1 MEIEERK
8 PWYKRPFLI
17 MSFILIGLIVVVQIV
32 ILVSPGD
39 SDSAPTATKSNSYDD
54 DYDADDDSYDDES
67 DVSSDESSSSS
78 NDFSTD
84 TKTSLANLKADIS
97 TIPKENYDNI
107 ENSTLEKMD
116 FDPTGANPSAP
127 SQISAA
133 MNSLKNVQKLADD
146 AKELANK
153 PDSDYTQND
162 KNKLTNYSN
171 VLNEYLLAFKD
182 YATVTYQDKYTSE
195 DPSTSQS
202 DKQLLI
208 DEMNTAR
215 SNWTDKKNQWLNQYN
230 EIINQQ

>member
-1 MEIEERK
+1 MEEKK
-8 PWYKRPFLI
+8 PWYKQPIII
-17 MSFILIGLIVVVQIV
+17 MAIILIV
-32 ILVSPGD
+32 LVGIIEISMNISSGGSNRTSTALKSRYS
-39 SDSAPTATKSNSYDD
+39 SDET
-54 DYDADDDSYDDES
+54 DYSDDES
-67 DVSSDESSSSS
+67 TSSSEESESSSSS
-78 NDFSTD
+78 SNNFSTD
-84 TKTSLANLKADIS
+84 IKTSLANLKADIS
-97 TIPKENYDNI
+97 TMPKDNYDNI
-107 ENSTLEKMD
+107 ENSTLEKMY
-116 FDPTGANPSAP
+116 FDPTGANPSAS

-153 PDSDYTQND
+153 PDSDYTQDD
-162 KNKLTNYSN
+162 KNKLTNYST

-215 SNWTDKKNQWLNQYN
+215 SNWTDKKNQWLSQYN

>member
-1 MEIEERK
+1 MEERK

-17 MSFILIGLIVVVQIV
+17 MSLILIGLIVVVQIV

-78 NDFSTD
+78 TDFGTD

-97 TIPKENYDNI
+97 AIPKENYDNI

-116 FDPTGANPSAP
+116 FDPTGANPSAS

-133 MNSLKNVQKLADD
+133 MNSLKNIQKLADD

>member
-1 MEIEERK
+1 MEERK

-17 MSFILIGLIVVVQIV
+17 MSLILIGLIVVVQIV

-78 NDFSTD
+78 NDFGTD

-97 TIPKENYDNI
+97 AIPKENYDNI

-116 FDPTGANPSAP
+116 FDPTGANPSAS

-133 MNSLKNVQKLADD
+133 MNSLKNIQKLADD

-162 KNKLTNYSN
+162 KNKLTNYSK

>member
-1 MEIEERK
+1 MEEKK
-8 PWYKRPFLI
+8 PWYKQPIII
-17 MSFILIGLIVVVQIV
+17 MAITLIV
-32 ILVSPGD
+32 LVGIIEISMNIA
-39 SDSAPTATKSNSYDD
+39 SDGTNRTSTTSKSSSSIDD
-54 DYDADDDSYDDES
+54 TDYSDDES
-67 DVSSDESSSSS
+67 TSSSEESESNSSSS
-78 NDFSTD
+78 NDFGTD

-97 TIPKENYDNI
+97 TMPKENYDNI

-116 FDPTGANPSAP
+116 FDPTGANPSAS

-133 MNSLKNVQKLADD
+133 MNSLKNIQKLADD

-162 KNKLTNYSN
+162 KTKLTNYSN

>member
-1 MEIEERK
+1 MEERK

-17 MSFILIGLIVVVQIV
+17 MSLILIGLIVVVQIV

-54 DYDADDDSYDDES
+54 DYDADDDS

-116 FDPTGANPSAP
+116 FDPTGANPSAS

>member
-1 MEIEERK
+1 MEEKK

-17 MSFILIGLIVVVQIV
+17 MSLILIGLIVVVQIV
-32 ILVSPGD
+32 ISVSP
-39 SDSAPTATKSNSYDD
+39 SDSESDSTATKTNSYND
-54 DYDADDDSYDDES
+54 DYDTDDDSYDDES
-67 DVSSDESSSSS
+67 NVLNDDSSSSS
-78 NDFSTD
+78 NNFSTD
-84 TKTSLANLKADIS
+84 IKTSLANLKADIS
-97 TIPKENYDNI
+97 TMPKDNYDNI
-107 ENSTLEKMD
+107 ENSTLEKMY
-116 FDPTGANPSAP
+116 FDPTGANPSAS

-146 AKELANK
+146 AKELANI
-153 PDSDYTQND
+153 PDSDYTQDD
-162 KNKLTNYSN
+162 KNKLTNYST

-215 SNWTDKKNQWLNQYN
+215 SNWTDKKNQWLSQYN

>member
-1 MEIEERK
+1 MEERK

-17 MSFILIGLIVVVQIV
+17 MSLILIGLIVVVQIV

-54 DYDADDDSYDDES
+54 DYDADDDES

-116 FDPTGANPSAP
+116 FDPTGANPSAS

>member
-1 MEIEERK
+1 MEEKK
-8 PWYKRPFLI
+8 PWYKQPIII
-17 MSFILIGLIVVVQIV
+17 MAITLIV
-32 ILVSPGD
+32 LVGIIEISMKIA
-39 SDSAPTATKSNSYDD
+39 SDGADRTSTTSKSSSSIDD
-54 DYDADDDSYDDES
+54 TDYSDDES
-67 DVSSDESSSSS
+67 TSSSEESESSSSS
-78 NDFSTD
+78 SNNFSTD
-84 TKTSLANLKADIS
+84 TKASLANLKADIS
-97 TIPKENYDNI
+97 TTPKGNYDNI

-116 FDPTGANPSAP
+116 FDPTGANPSAA

-153 PDSDYTQND
+153 PDSDYTQDD

-230 EIINQQ
+230 AILNHQ

>member
-1 MEIEERK
+1 MEEKK

-17 MSFILIGLIVVVQIV
+17 MSLILIGLIVVVQIV

-78 NDFSTD
+78 TDFGTD

-97 TIPKENYDNI
+97 AIPKENYDNI

-116 FDPTGANPSAP
+116 FDPTGANPSAS

-133 MNSLKNVQKLADD
+133 MNSLKNIQKLADD

>member
-1 MEIEERK
+1 MEEKK

-17 MSFILIGLIVVVQIV
+17 MSLILIGLIVVVQIV
-32 ILVSPGD
+32 ISVSPSD
-39 SDSAPTATKSNSYDD
+39 SDSDSTATKTDSYND
-54 DYDADDDSYDDES
+54 DYDTDDES
-67 DVSSDESSSSS
+67 NVLNDDSSSSS
-78 NDFSTD
+78 TSFSTD
-84 TKTSLANLKADIS
+84 IKTSLANLKADIS
-97 TIPKENYDNI
+97 TMPKDNYDNI
-107 ENSTLEKMD
+107 ENSTLEKMY
-116 FDPTGANPSAP
+116 FDPTGANPSAS

-153 PDSDYTQND
+153 PDSDYTQDD
-162 KNKLTNYSN
+162 KNKLTNYSI

-215 SNWTDKKNQWLNQYN
+215 SNWTDKKNQWLSQYN

>member
-1 MEIEERK
+1 MEERK

-17 MSFILIGLIVVVQIV
+17 MSLILIGLIVVVQIA

-54 DYDADDDSYDDES
+54 DYDTDDDSYDNES
-67 DVSSDESSSSS
+67 DVSNDDSSSSS

-84 TKTSLANLKADIS
+84 SNTSLANLKADIS
-97 TIPKENYDNI
+97 TMPKENYDNI

-116 FDPTGANPSAP
+116 FDPTGANPSAS

-153 PDSDYTQND
+153 PDSDYTQDD

-208 DEMNTAR
+208 DEMNTSR
-215 SNWTDKKNQWLNQYN
+215 SNWTDKKDQWLNQYN
-230 EIINQQ
+230 AILNQQ

>member
-1 MEIEERK
+1 MEEK
-8 PWYKRPFLI
+8 NPWYKQPIII
-17 MSFILIGLIVVVQIV
+17 MAITLIV
-32 ILVSPGD
+32 LVGIIEISMNIA
-39 SDSAPTATKSNSYDD
+39 SDGTNRTSTTSKSSSSIDD
-54 DYDADDDSYDDES
+54 TDYSDDES
-67 DVSSDESSSSS
+67 TSSSEESESSSSSS

-97 TIPKENYDNI
+97 AIPKENYDNI

-116 FDPTGANPSAP
+116 FDPTGANPSAS

-133 MNSLKNVQKLADD
+133 MNSLKNIQKLADN

-202 DKQLLI
+202 DRQLLI